1 MSTDR
6 AELKL
11 ILSILV
17 IDDFFIIYIR
27 LRPDVMG
34 VISI

>member
-1 MSTDR
+1 MAEMRTDR

-17 IDDFFIIYIR
+17 IDVLFIFICT
-27 LRPDVMG
+27 VEA
-34 VISI
+34 